1 MHKTTLTFVA
11 LAALAVSVPAA
22 AAQTLDAVRERGFV
36 RCGVSEGVSGFSAPD
51 STGNW
56 VGIEVDYCR
65 AVAAAIF
72 DNPDAVRYTPLNAAD
87 RWDFLA
93 NGSID
98 ILSRQTTWTMQR
110 DTEAGITFV
119 GTIFY
124 DGQGFM
130 VREDLGVTSVSE
142 LSGRTICIERDTT
155 TELNAADYF
164 AANGLEFVPRSF
176 SGQDETVKTYED
188 GGCDAYSTDSSV
200 LAAERSTF
208 ADPGS
213 HLILP
218 EIISKEPLG
227 PSIRAGDLQ
236 WFNLTR
242 WVYFALLNAEELGV
256 TRANVDEMLGSEN
269 PPIRRLLGVEGD
281 FGSFVGLSND
291 WAYRI
296 IKGVGNYGEIYEA
309 HLGENTPI
317 GIPRGINSLW
327 NDGGIQYAPPI
338 R

>member
-1 MHKTTLTFVA
+1 MQKKLLTI
-11 LAALAVSVPAA
+11 AALASFGVSVPAVQ
-22 AAQTLDAVRERGFV
+22 AQTLDAVRERGFV
-36 RCGVSEGVSGFSAPD
+36 QCGVTEGVSGFSIPD
-51 STGNW
+51 EGGNW

-72 DNPDAVRYTPLNAAD
+72 DNPDAVRYTPLNSTA
-87 RWDFLA
+87 RWEFLS

-110 DTEAGITFV
+110 DTELGITFV
-119 GTIFY
+119 GTVFY

-130 VREDLGVTSVSE
+130 VREDLGVTSVNE
-142 LSGRTICIERDTT
+142 LSGATICIEQGTT

-164 AANGLEFVPRSF
+164 AANGLDFVPLTF
-176 SGQDETVKTYED
+176 VGQDETVMTYED
-188 GGCDAYSTDSSV
+188 GGCDAYTTDSSV

-208 ADPGS
+208 ADPDA
-213 HLILP
+213 HIILP

-227 PSIRAGDLQ
+227 PSVRAGDLQ
-236 WFNLTR
+236 WFNIAR
-242 WVYFALLNAEELGV
+242 WVYYALLNAEELGV
-256 TRANVDEMLGSEN
+256 TQANVDEMLGSEN
-269 PPIRRLLGVEGD
+269 PSIRRLLGVEGD

-291 WAYRI
+291 WAYRA
-296 IKGVGNYGEIYEA
+296 IKGVGNYGEMYEA